1 MDRCIYCTDRHV
13 FLCMNGAFSL
23 SGSDLL
29 LLAGALFFAIQ
40 ILVIDHFVSQ
50 VDAVRLSCIEFFVTG
65 LGTCIVMILLIW
77 DHLPA
82 V

>member
-1 MDRCIYCTDRHV
+1 
-13 FLCMNGAFSL
+13 MNGAFSL

-50 VDAVRLSCIEFFVTG
+50 VDAVRLSCIEFLSPG
-65 LGTCIVMILLIW
+65 LAHV
-77 DHLPA
+77 
-82 V
+82 